1 MDTSHMSLL
10 IVLTCAPIDL
20 STAKT
25 ECPST
30 NAFFRAMT
38 ENDNGGRLV
47 ISYSNFSSVS
57 SLDPR
62 ASRLADEYEEADMSL
77 QQWLFV

>member
-1 MDTSHMSLL
+1 MDSSNMSLL
-10 IVLTCAPIDL
+10 IVLTCALLDS

-30 NAFFRAMT
+30 NAFFRAMM

-47 ISYSNFSSVS
+47 LSFWNFRNFSS
-57 SLDPR
+57 LDLR
-62 ASRLADEYEEADMSL
+62 ASSLADEYEEADMSI
-77 QQWLFV
+77 